1 MSNRVSYAL
10 TVILL
15 LTAAILRMWDLS
27 TLPPGMHEGEINDV
41 RIVETV
47 RQGRVEVYYNL
58 QGVGHEGLY
67 QTVVTAITSLTGT
80 GLLGYR
86 IVSVWIGLITLALI
100 YALGTR
106 LFGTIAGLSATAL
119 LSINMWHV
127 ILSRSI
133 SRETVLPLFVTA
145 VLLALAR
152 SLPVRGT
159 HPYQEPKVTAFAAL
173 GILLGIGFYIHLLSL
188 LVTLLSMT
196 FILYMVASRRLLTR
210 RTLSYTWF
218 AVVVMIVIATPY
230 LISSL
235 QFPQLSG
242 ARRLLNIQPNVIESV
257 INAIGGLFFIGDQH
271 AIHNLPGRPLLDL
284 VSGLMLVIGIIAAL
298 RCWRQSRCVLLL
310 IALAFLAPYA
320 FTASGSPEF
329 TAFAGL
335 LPLLALFFGLG
346 ISTIYAELPRNAR
359 LVAAIGL
366 VALLAFNLQWTVRD
380 LFFRWGRLPE
390 TQQAYNARLGQI
402 AHYLDVTLA
411 TTPSVICTTNIRQPN
426 APVELTNAQKIGLM
440 MHRPGTQLRYADCGA
455 ALILANGGER
465 EQIIMPGETAY
476 ERFNPY
482 LREWLDQGEL
492 VEREDVPPQSVVIL
506 DIASQLADRIGRFTT
521 TAPVSFA
528 PETPGSRVTLPPV
541 RLGGNITFLGYE
553 SIWAQSYRP
562 GDVVPVVTY
571 WRVDG
576 TVPTDLRL
584 FTHILADPAAVPAA
598 QNDPMSV
605 LPEQLRPRDIFI
617 QVSYVLLPFSIR
629 EGTYSISVGAYE
641 DNTDTRLTVFDGEQ
655 PRGTRLFLGQINVQ
669 R

>member
-15 LTAAILRMWDLS
+15 LIAAVLRMWDLS
-27 TLPPGMHEGEINDV
+27 TLPPGMHNDEVNDV

-47 RQGRVEVYYNL
+47 RQGRVEVFYNL
-58 QGVGHEGLY
+58 QGEGREGLY
-67 QTVVTAITSLTGT
+67 HAAVAAVTSLTGT

-86 IVSVWIGLITLALI
+86 TISVWIGLLTLALI

-119 LSINMWHV
+119 LSINMWHA

-133 SRETVLPLFVTA
+133 SPEVVLPMFVTA

-159 HPYQEPKVTAFAAL
+159 RPYQEPKVTAFAAV
-173 GILLGIGFYIHLLSL
+173 GILLGIGFYIHPLSL

-230 LISSL
+230 LISTL
-235 QFPQLSG
+235 QFPDLSG
-242 ARRLLNIQPNVIESV
+242 ANRLLDINTNVIESV
-257 INAIGGLFFIGDQH
+257 ISALGGLFFIGDQH
-271 AIHNLPGRPLLDL
+271 AFHNLPGRPLLDL
-284 VSGLMLVIGIIAAL
+284 VSGLLLVIGIIVAL
-298 RCWRQSRCVLLL
+298 RCWNQSRCMLLL
-310 IALAFLAPYA
+310 IALLFLAPFA
-320 FTASGSPEF
+320 LTAVGSPEF

-346 ISTIYAELPRNAR
+346 VSTIYTELPRNAR
-359 LVAAIGL
+359 RVGAIGL
-366 VALLAFNLQWTVRD
+366 IVLLAFNLQWTVRD
-380 LFFRWGRLPE
+380 LFFRWGSVPE
-390 TQQAYNARLGQI
+390 TQQAYDARLGQI
-402 AHYLDVTLA
+402 AHYLDMTIA
-411 TTPSVICTTNIRQPN
+411 TTPTVICTPNIRQPN
-426 APVELTNAQKIGLM
+426 APVELTNTQKIGLM
-440 MHRPGTQLRYADCGA
+440 MHRPGTQLRFADCGA

-465 EQIIMPGETAY
+465 EQIIMPGDSMY

-482 LREWLDQGEL
+482 LRSWLDQGEL
-492 VEREDVPPQSVVIL
+492 LDTPNVPPQSVVIL

-528 PETPGSRVTLPPV
+528 PETGGSRVTLPPV

-553 SIWAQSYRP
+553 ALWASAYRP
-562 GDVVPVVTY
+562 GDVVPVITY

-576 TVPTDLRL
+576 IVPSDLRL
-584 FTHILADPAAVPAA
+584 FTHILADPGAVPAA
-598 QNDPMSV
+598 QNDPISV

-617 QVSYVLLPFSIR
+617 QVSYVLLPFSIPG
-629 EGTYSISVGAYE
+629 GTYSISVGAYE
-641 DNTDTRLTVFDGEQ
+641 DNTDTRLTVFEGEQ